1 MAILKFKKM
10 IEDLETGST
19 QVLATL
25 TIANVTTVGYATSV
39 GTAGVMA
46 LATSAANA
54 GSSSFATTASKAGSA
69 AQAGTA
75 RVAHY
80 ASSGT
85 ANIAGTS
92 AHWSTGGL

>member
-1 MAILKFKKM
+1 MAILKVKKM
-10 IEDLETGST
+10 IEDLETGSV
-19 QVLATL
+19 QVLSTL
-25 TIANVTTVGYATSV
+25 TIDTVTNVGYASTV

-54 GSSSFATTASKAGSA
+54 GSSSYASTASR
-69 AQAGTA
+69 AGTS
-75 RVAHY
+75 RVAHF